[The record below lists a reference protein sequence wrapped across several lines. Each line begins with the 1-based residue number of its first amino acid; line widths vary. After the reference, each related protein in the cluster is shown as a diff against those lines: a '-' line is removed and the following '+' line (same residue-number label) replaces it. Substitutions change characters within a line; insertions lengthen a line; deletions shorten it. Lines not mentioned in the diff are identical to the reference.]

1 MFPADGTITD
11 EATFRNADNAL
22 YDPTTV
28 VLEVRQPNGTL
39 SYPTTIKIS
48 IGVYR
53 ANFLLR
59 RGITRWEWDGI
70 TGSTHDRI
78 DGYTCAPEGLTD

>member
-22 YDPTTV
+22 YNPTSI
-28 VLEVRQPNGTL
+28 VLEVRNPDGSLT
-39 SYPTTIKIS
+39 YPTTTLIS
-48 IGVYR
+48 TGVYR
-53 ANFLLR
+53 ANITLR

-70 TGSTHDRI
+70 TGSVHDKI
-78 DGYTCAPEGLTD
+78 TGGSCAAEGVTD